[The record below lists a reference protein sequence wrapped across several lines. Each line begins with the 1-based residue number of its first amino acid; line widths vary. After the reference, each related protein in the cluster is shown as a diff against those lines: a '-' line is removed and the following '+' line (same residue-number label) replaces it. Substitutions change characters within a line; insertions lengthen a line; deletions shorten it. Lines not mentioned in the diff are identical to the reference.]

1 MEPIKVSRRVLNRLP
16 AYLNHLKA
24 LPPDTRYASAA
35 SIARALGLGEGQV
48 RKDLAKISDTGRRRT
63 GRSRDQLLR
72 DIEQYLDYT
81 AEAGTIIVGAGKLG
95 AALLDYEGFE
105 EAGLNVMA
113 GFDLSP
119 DRERTERGKPVY
131 PMTRLE
137 AFCRRYQVRIGIV
150 AVPAD
155 CAQKVCDSMIACG
168 VEAIWNFA
176 PVRLRVPE
184 HVAVKNEDLALSLTA
199 LRMQLKPQE
208 KQA

>member
-1 MEPIKVSRRVLNRLP
+1 
-16 AYLNHLKA
+16 
-24 LPPDTRYASAA
+24 
-35 SIARALGLGEGQV
+35 
-48 RKDLAKISDTGRRRT
+48 
-63 GRSRDQLLR
+63 
-72 DIEQYLDYT
+72 
-81 AEAGTIIVGAGKLG
+81 
-95 AALLDYEGFE
+95 
-105 EAGLNVMA
+105 
-113 GFDLSP
+113 
-119 DRERTERGKPVY
+119 
-131 PMTRLE
+131 MTRLE